1 MTTGTEI
8 TPMEAMRGTLVKMQP
23 EFAAALPPQ
32 IPVEKFIR
40 TTLTAVQMTQS
51 FWALIAAACLARA

>member
-1 MTTGTEI
+1 MSNEI

-40 TTLTAVQMTQS
+40 TTLTPKTEKRSSTCQ
-51 FWALIAAACLARA
+51 WLAAS